1 MIGRTCDACRP
12 DYYNFTSGQGCTGDT
27 TVIKRVSVLK
37 MRGTTFV
44 HDNCTIPSGFV

>member
-1 MIGRTCDACRP
+1 MIGRTCDECRP

-44 HDNCTIPSGFV
+44 HDNCAIPSGFV